1 MVNSPGIARL
11 ISEFRRE
18 HFAFWRLRPEPDPYF
33 VGYATCSS
41 RFARSPSKS
50 CSNQLAFHEIRV
62 MFCTMDRND
71 HWIREKAAASLN
83 PAQVET
89 VLIHLSEH
97 WPETAQPL
105 ADVVEQFPLGEA
117 ALLHLLAVS
126 SICAARLTHDPDSL
140 LWLCQAQICSA
151 PRSYAEMLGYLRRSA
166 GNSITDQGFS
176 ALRFWKGREMTRIA
190 VRELANIASLEETT
204 AELSQ
209 VAGICIRNV
218 FEHWNT
224 ELRQRYGS
232 PQAEFAI
239 LALGKLGGGELNYS
253 SDVDLLFL
261 YSEDGQLT
269 AHISYHEFFNRLA
282 KRILETFS
290 TGHPAGSLFRVD
302 LRLRPEGSAG
312 PLARSLASMEN
323 YYAGFGE
330 TWERLALIKAR
341 GIGGSRELAYEFLR
355 QHQPFIY
362 PKSVSP
368 DLLYEIAGIKRRI
381 ERDIVGADKLERDV
395 KLGRGGIREIEFIVQ
410 TLQLIHGARH
420 PFLQETSMLKALRA
434 LRELDLLPHEEV
446 LTCDNTYRFLRR
458 VEHRLQIEGEQQ
470 THLVPR
476 DPEALRCLALSLRFS
491 SSEDFTATLQERMRA
506 VRPIFQ
512 RIVSGTSA
520 GPVRLSTTD
529 NLEIFSDQ
537 KRAAKALSD
546 LAQGAA
552 SFHIAPR
559 TRQIFRKLR
568 PALLA
573 WLAKTS
579 DPDVTLNQ
587 FVRFVEGYGL
597 RSLFFELLVANPR
610 LLELVVKTFDA
621 SRFASDLLIRR
632 PQLLED
638 ITRDPTFDEPRSV
651 TENLRRLDSLGAN
664 ANNLDP
670 IRAYRQRQ
678 LLRII
683 LRDVLGL
690 IQPAAT
696 FAELSDVAEACLV
709 FVEKLLASDQL
720 TIIAL
725 GKFGGREISYGAD
738 LDVLFVGEDVRAAQN
753 LMTAMA
759 QATAE
764 GDIWAL
770 DARLRPEG
778 EKGPLVCSLET
789 YESYYASRAQ
799 PWELQALTRARPVSG
814 PLQNEFME
822 VANRAWRRACQ
833 DADLFIKIDD
843 MVERIRRERGSGSDF
858 LDLKT
863 GNGGIIEA
871 EFLVQA
877 LQMRANIWEQ
887 NWERAVDRLN
897 ERGHLD
903 EPDVAKLKNSYAFLR
918 RCELVLR
925 RYDNRSTSALP
936 ADPNEQRKFV
946 IRLGCHE
953 VDAFRGDY
961 LNAREAIHT
970 LYQRLVTP
978 A

>member
-1 MVNSPGIARL
+1 MI
-11 ISEFRRE
+11 
-18 HFAFWRLRPEPDPYF
+18 FW
-33 VGYATCSS
+33 TM
-41 RFARSPSKS
+41 ARSES
-50 CSNQLAFHEIRV
+50 
-62 MFCTMDRND
+62 
-71 HWIREKAAASLN
+71 WICEKAAASIN

-105 ADVVEQFPLGEA
+105 ANVVEQFPLGEA

-126 SICAARLTHDPDSL
+126 NVCATRLTQDPDSL
-140 LWLCQAQICSA
+140 LWLCQPQICCA
-151 PRSYAEMLGYLRRSA
+151 PRGYAEMLGYLQRSA
-166 GNSITDQGFS
+166 GNSIADQGFS

-190 VRELANIASLEETT
+190 VRELANVASLEETT
-204 AELSQ
+204 GELSQ
-209 VAGICIRNV
+209 VAEICIRNV
-218 FEHWNT
+218 FEHWST
-224 ELRQRYGS
+224 ELRQQYGS
-232 PQAEFAI
+232 PKAEFAI
-239 LALGKLGGGELNYS
+239 LALGKLGGGELNHS

-261 YSEDGQLT
+261 YSEEGQLT
-269 AHISYHEFFNRLA
+269 AHISYHEFFNRLG

-290 TGHPAGSLFRVD
+290 TRHGAGSLFRVD

-312 PLARSLASMEN
+312 PLARSLESMEN

-341 GIGGSRELAYEFLR
+341 GVGGSRELAYEFLR

-362 PKSVSP
+362 PKSASP
-368 DLLYEIAGIKRRI
+368 DLLDEIASIKRRI

-420 PFLQETSMLKALRA
+420 PFLQESSMLKALRA
-434 LRELDLLPHEEV
+434 LRQLDLLPGDEV
-446 LTCDNTYRFLRR
+446 LILDNTYRFLRR
-458 VEHRLQIEGEQQ
+458 VEHRLQIEAEQQ
-470 THLVPR
+470 THVVPR
-476 DPEALRCLALSLRFS
+476 DTEALRRLALSLRFS
-491 SSEDFTATLQERMRA
+491 SSQYFTGALQERMRA

-512 RIVSGTSA
+512 RIVSGTSTA
-520 GPVRLSTTD
+520 PVRSPKSD
-529 NLEIFSDQ
+529 ELEIFSDQ
-537 KRAAKALSD
+537 KSAAKGLSD
-546 LAQGAA
+546 LVQGAA
-552 SFHIAPR
+552 GFHIAPR
-559 TRQIFRKLR
+559 TRQVFRKLR
-568 PALLA
+568 PVLLG
-573 WLAKTS
+573 WLAKTA
-579 DPDVTLNQ
+579 DPDATLNQ
-587 FVRFVEGYGL
+587 FVRLVEGYGL

-638 ITRDPTFDEPRSV
+638 ITRDPTFDEARSV
-651 TENLRRLDSLGAN
+651 AENLRRLDTLGAN
-664 ANNLDP
+664 ASNLDP

-696 FAELSDVAEACLV
+696 FAELSDIAEACLI
-709 FVEKLLASDQL
+709 FATKLFANDQL
-720 TIIAL
+720 TIVAL
-725 GKFGGREISYGAD
+725 GKFGGREINYGAD

-753 LMTAMA
+753 LMIAMA
-759 QATAE
+759 QPTAE
-764 GDIWAL
+764 GNIWTL

-778 EKGPLVCSLET
+778 EKGPLVCSVET

-799 PWELQALTRARPVSG
+799 PWELQALTRSRAVSG

-822 VANRAWRRACQ
+822 IAKRSWHRAAQ
-833 DADLFIKIDD
+833 DSDLLIRIDE
-843 MVERIRRERGSGSDF
+843 MLQRIRRERGSGSDF

-863 GNGGIIEA
+863 GAGGIIEA

-877 LQMRANIWEQ
+877 LQMRGNIWEQ
-887 NWERAVDRLN
+887 NWERAVDRLHQH
-897 ERGHLD
+897 GHL
-903 EPDVAKLKNSYAFLR
+903 ERSDVAKVKNSYAFLR

-925 RYDNRSTSALP
+925 RYDNRGISTLP
-936 ADPNEQRKFV
+936 SDPDEQRKFA
-946 IRLGCHE
+946 IRLGYSE
-953 VDAFRGDY
+953 FDAFRRDY
-961 LNAREAIHT
+961 LDARDAIHI
-970 LYQRLVTP
+970 LYRRNITS

>member
-1 MVNSPGIARL
+1 
-11 ISEFRRE
+11 
-18 HFAFWRLRPEPDPYF
+18 
-33 VGYATCSS
+33 
-41 RFARSPSKS
+41 
-50 CSNQLAFHEIRV
+50 
-62 MFCTMDRND
+62 MDRSN
-71 HWIREKAAASLN
+71 HWIREKATVSLN

-89 VLIHLSEH
+89 VLIHLSDH

-126 SICAARLTHDPDSL
+126 SICATRLTRDPDSL
-140 LWLCQAQICSA
+140 LWLCQPQICCA
-151 PRSYAEMLGYLRRSA
+151 PRNYAEMSGYLRRSA
-166 GNSITDQGFS
+166 GHLIADQGFS

-190 VRELANIASLEETT
+190 VRELANVASLEETT

-209 VAGICIRNV
+209 VAEICIDNV

-232 PQAEFAI
+232 PKAEFAI
-239 LALGKLGGGELNYS
+239 LALGKLGGGELNHS

-261 YSEDGQLT
+261 YSEEGQLT
-269 AHISYHEFFNRLA
+269 AHISYHEFFNRLG

-290 TGHPAGSLFRVD
+290 TRHAAGSLFRVD

-312 PLARSLASMEN
+312 PLARSLESMEN

-368 DLLYEIAGIKRRI
+368 DLLDEIASIKRRI
-381 ERDIVGADKLERDV
+381 ERDIVGVDRLERDV

-420 PFLQETSMLKALRA
+420 PFLQEPSMLKALRA
-434 LRELDLLPHEEV
+434 LRQLDLLPRDEV

-458 VEHRLQIEGEQQ
+458 VEHRLQIEAEQQ
-470 THLVPR
+470 THIVPR
-476 DPEALRCLALSLRFS
+476 DSEALRRLALSLRFS
-491 SSEDFTATLQERMRA
+491 SSEDFTAALHERMRA

-512 RIVSGTSA
+512 RIVSGTA
-520 GPVRLSTTD
+520 PVQARPTMGD
-529 NLEIFSDQ
+529 LEIFSDQ

-568 PALLA
+568 PALLG
-573 WLAKTS
+573 WLAKTA
-579 DPDVTLNQ
+579 DPDATLNQ

-621 SRFASDLLIRR
+621 SRFASELLIRR

-638 ITRDPTFDEPRSV
+638 ITRDPTFDEPRLV
-651 TENLRRLDSLGAN
+651 AENLRRLDSLGAD

-678 LLRII
+678 LLRIM

-690 IQPAAT
+690 VQPSAIC
-696 FAELSDVAEACLV
+696 AELSDVAEACLI
-709 FVEKLLASDQL
+709 FVTKLLASEQL

-725 GKFGGREISYGAD
+725 GKFGGREMSYGAD
-738 LDVLFVGEDVRAAQN
+738 LDVLFVGEDVRTAQN
-753 LMTAMA
+753 LMIAMA
-759 QATAE
+759 QPSAE
-764 GDIWAL
+764 GNIWPL

-778 EKGPLVCSLET
+778 EKNPLVCSLET

-799 PWELQALTRARPVSG
+799 PWELQALTRSRAVSG
-814 PLQNEFME
+814 SLQNEFME
-822 VANRAWRRACQ
+822 VAKRAWRRACQ
-833 DADLFIKIDD
+833 GTDLLKKIDD
-843 MVERIRRERGSGSDF
+843 MLERIRRERGSGSDF

-871 EFLVQA
+871 EFLLQA
-877 LQMRANIWEQ
+877 LQMRGNIWEQ
-887 NWERAVDRLN
+887 NWERAVDRLH
-897 ERGHLD
+897 EHGHLD
-903 EPDVAKLKNSYAFLR
+903 SADVANLKNSYAFLR

-925 RYDNRSTSALP
+925 RYDNRGISTLP
-936 ADPNEQRKFV
+936 SDPGEQRKFA
-946 IRLGCHE
+946 IRLGYHE
-953 VDAFRGDY
+953 VDAFRRDY
-961 LNAREAIHT
+961 LDTREAIHT
-970 LYQRLVTP
+970 LYQRLITSALP
-978 A
+978 R